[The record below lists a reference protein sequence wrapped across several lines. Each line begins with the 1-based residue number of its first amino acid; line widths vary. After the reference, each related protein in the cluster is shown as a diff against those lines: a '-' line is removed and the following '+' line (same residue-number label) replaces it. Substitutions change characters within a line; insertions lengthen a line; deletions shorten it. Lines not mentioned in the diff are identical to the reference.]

1 MTSEAF
7 LPNIKKSITPIL
19 LNLFQQNK
27 EEGTLPHSLYESI
40 ITMITKL
47 VKINSKKIQTNIFDE
62 YSCKNSQQNI
72 SKLNP
77 EIHKMIHQFVL
88 ELVQVHKDASTQANQ
103 CDIHIKKKKSQK
115 SHDHLDRYKIAFD
128 EIQQPFTNK
137 SSHQSGYRG
146 NISQYNKGY
155 L

>member
-19 LNLFQQNK
+19 FNLFQQNK

-47 VKINSKKIQTNIFDE
+47 VKINAKKKKYGTFVDE
-62 YSCKNSQQNI
+62 QRCKNSRQNI

-77 EIHKMIHQFVL
+77 EIHKMIHQFML
-88 ELVQVHKDASTQANQ
+88 ELVQGHKDAST
-103 CDIHIKKKKSQK
+103 
-115 SHDHLDRYKIAFD
+115 
-128 EIQQPFTNK
+128 
-137 SSHQSGYRG
+137 
-146 NISQYNKGY
+146 
-155 L
+155 